1 MIMKLEDS
9 NMEWEKDA
17 PTLAAMKKVNPFV
30 VPSEYFESLTDDI
43 NTRILLES
51 ARFES
56 AEEFEIPANYFEKLP
71 SRIVERIAIENIQL
85 LVPSQGYSVP
95 ESYFTNLS
103 ERIQT
108 KLAEQRPVRK
118 KNIFKSWISYSA
130 AACITLVLST
140 AVYFNS
146 TVYTIGRDLS
156 EVPDQE
162 IINYLQIHSNVN
174 DNQFIIE
181 NLSEDGLQQVSSDVS
196 SQEIEQYINNTTL

>member
-1 MIMKLEDS
+1 MKLEDS
-9 NMEWEKDA
+9 DIEWQQDA
-17 PTLAAMKKVNPFV
+17 PTLAAMQKVNPFV
-30 VPSEYFESLTDDI
+30 VPSGYFDSLTDVV
-43 NTRILLES
+43 NTRILIET

-56 AEEFEIPANYFEKLP
+56 AEAFEIPDNYFEKL
-71 SRIVERIAIENIQL
+71 SLRIEEKIAIENIQS
-85 LVPSQGYSVP
+85 LVPSQGFSIP
-95 ESYFTNLS
+95 EAYFTDLS

-108 KLAEQRPVRK
+108 KIAEQRPVIK

-130 AACITLVLST
+130 AACITLVLGT

-146 TVYTIGRDLS
+146 TGYTIGRDLS

-174 DNQFIIE
+174 DNQYIIE

-196 SQEIEQYINNTTL
+196 LQDIEHYINNTTL